1 MRLFIPIAAFGLVI
15 LYWFAHSLMKAG
27 KDKPLHT
34 SEYDDTERFYN
45 E

>member
-1 MRLFIPIAAFGLVI
+1 MKIGILIAAVAFAL
-15 LYWFAHSLMKAG
+15 LYWLAHGLLKAG
-27 KDKPLHT
+27 KDKPLRM